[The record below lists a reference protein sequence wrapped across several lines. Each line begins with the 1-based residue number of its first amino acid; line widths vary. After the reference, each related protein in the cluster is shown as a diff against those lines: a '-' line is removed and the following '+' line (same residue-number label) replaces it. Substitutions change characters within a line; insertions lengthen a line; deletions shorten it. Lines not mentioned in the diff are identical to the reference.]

1 MIDTIRSKKL
11 WFSAGSLILVF
22 VFALLTIRWP
32 QLQSIFE
39 TFTNT
44 AIAIAGLYLAGN
56 VGNKFVAGRSEGKA
70 PAAVKKVAEDG
81 TED

>member
-22 VFALLTIRWP
+22 IFALLTIPWP

-70 PAAVKKVAEDG
+70 QAAVKKVGAEAA
-81 TED
+81 EE